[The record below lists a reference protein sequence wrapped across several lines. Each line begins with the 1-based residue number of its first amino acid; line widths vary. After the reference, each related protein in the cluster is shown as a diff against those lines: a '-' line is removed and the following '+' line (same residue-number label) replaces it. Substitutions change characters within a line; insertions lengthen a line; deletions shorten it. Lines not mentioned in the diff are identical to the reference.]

1 VIFISA
7 ASNISHDIT
16 TTLNIEWD
24 DPMVKPKLLSL
35 HEKAYDVLKT
45 SQDEDK
51 STTQV
56 AKEMVDNKLKG
67 L

>member
-1 VIFISA
+1 
-7 ASNISHDIT
+7 
-16 TTLNIEWD
+16 
-24 DPMVKPKLLSL
+24 MVKPKLLSL